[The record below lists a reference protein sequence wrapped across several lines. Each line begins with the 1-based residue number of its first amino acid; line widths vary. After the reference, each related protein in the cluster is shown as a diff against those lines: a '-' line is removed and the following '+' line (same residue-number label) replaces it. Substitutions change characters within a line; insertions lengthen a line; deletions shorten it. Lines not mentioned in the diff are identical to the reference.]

1 MKQQY
6 PFSELQNDKTITR
19 LIKIVPKTTQPSL
32 CLSLAMIAILP
43 KTKAA
48 FGYQSQTESL
58 LTAIVEQGKL

>member
-32 CLSLAMIAILP
+32 CLSLAMIAILT

-48 FGYQSQTESL
+48 FGYQSRTESL